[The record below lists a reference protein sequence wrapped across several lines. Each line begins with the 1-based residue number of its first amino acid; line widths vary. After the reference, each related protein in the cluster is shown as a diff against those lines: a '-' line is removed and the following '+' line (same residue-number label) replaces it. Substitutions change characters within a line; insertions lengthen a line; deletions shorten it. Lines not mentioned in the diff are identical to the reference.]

1 MRKILLIISLILG
14 VTFAVNA
21 QSVESKTLKIGDK
34 APYLV
39 NIQKWIQGKPVPQ
52 FEKGKVY
59 LVDISMI
66 ACPGCVKIIP
76 QLKDIADKYRGKVE
90 VIVVY
95 VAGKTAPEFLEKFV
109 NRISLNYTVAMD
121 TEDGKTNK
129 EWGVCGYPTTF
140 IVNQEGRIVS
150 FGHSDKELE
159 SILKNGETSKNL
171 LSEIDYQKAQK
182 KELITGY
189 IKQMNKA
196 FQDGGYKGRLRY
208 IDSLLPLVKDEIKY
222 NSFGLMMSKYET
234 LLQLNDSIAADEC
247 LKDQM
252 AHTPEGSWYYL
263 VSYKFRYYV
272 PSFTRSQK
280 LPFNYQR
287 FLEICDSAST
297 EMNNAFRFIAR
308 NAQAEIMYRY
318 DPDHNKEPALEVLNK
333 AEKEDPDRAGD
344 FQETREQI
352 EQLDKQHKQAN
363 ADWNNLEVLIDKN
376 LRLDLKIQEG
386 RGYSEYILN
395 KERLARKILAG
406 AADFWDKYRFTG
418 DNRRMTAFSIY
429 SQAHKYNLMNWVD
442 TAKMTKELAARID
455 EKYQQEKIL
464 YKQGQSQGKQI
475 ATGPPLFRMIPRDMA
490 AEKEWRLKRD
500 EMTSLELNWA
510 ISMDYCLE
518 LKELKEKIEWEN
530 FVSNWGQVYSLWNEL
545 PARDERPD
553 IAINGVEDSYWK
565 LLAIHYW
572 EATWMSFKQFLERYA
587 GLPIIADRALDFLEA
602 TIATHNSEELV
613 KGYWEDL
620 YKVYGNPK
628 HPLAGKDGIV
638 ALVKLAQEQFDAYKA
653 INGEKAVELDPF
665 IAMDGRRVDLAEYR
679 GKVVLIDFWATW
691 CKPCIESMPELKKMY
706 DKYHDKGLEIIGI
719 SMDDRGTES
728 RVKQIVEKQGL
739 TWPQRFTG
747 KGMNDTFAKLYGINA
762 LPTVWLL
769 DKDGK
774 IVDQNAY
781 GERLENLIKKYL
793 EIQ

>member
-1 MRKILLIISLILG
+1 MKKTLILISLILG
-14 VTFAVNA
+14 STFSLYS
-21 QSVESKTLKIGDK
+21 QGPESKTLKIGDK
-34 APYLV
+34 APNLV

-129 EWGVCGYPTTF
+129 EWGVSAYPTTF
-140 IVNQEGRIVS
+140 IINQEERIAS
-150 FGHSDKELE
+150 YGHSDKEVE
-159 SILKNGETSKNL
+159 SVLNTGKITSDLIKEKEF
-171 LSEIDYQKAQK
+171 SENDR

-189 IKQMNKA
+189 IKQMNKS
-196 FQDGGYKGRLRY
+196 FQDGGYKGRLHY
-208 IDSLLPLVKDEIKY
+208 IDSLLPHVTDEIKY
-222 NSFGLMMSKYET
+222 DGLGLMMSKYET

-263 VSYKFRYYV
+263 VSYKFNNYV
-272 PSFTRSQK
+272 PSFTRSKK
-280 LPFNYQR
+280 LRFNYQR
-287 FLEICDSAST
+287 FLDICERAAN
-297 EMNNAFRFIAR
+297 EMNGSFRFISR
-308 NAQAEIMYRY
+308 YLQAIIMYRY
-318 DPDHNKEPALEVLNK
+318 DPDHNKEAALDVLNK
-333 AEKEDPDRAGD
+333 AEKEDPERAGD
-344 FQETREQI
+344 FRAMREQI
-352 EQLDKQHKQAN
+352 EQLDKKHQQAN

-442 TAKMTKELAARID
+442 TAKMTKELSARID

-530 FVSNWGQVYSLWNEL
+530 FVSNWGQAYSLWNEL

-553 IAINGVEDSYWK
+553 MAINGVEDSYWK

-572 EATWMSFKQFLERYA
+572 EATWMSFKHFLERYA
-587 GLPIIADRALDFLEA
+587 GLPIIADRALDFLGA
-602 TIATHNSEELV
+602 MAGAHNTDEVVKDYWKELA
-613 KGYWEDL
+613 GI
-620 YKVYGNPK
+620 YGNPK

-638 ALVKLAQEQFDAYKA
+638 ALVKLAQEQFNAYKA
-653 INGEKAVELDPF
+653 NAGERVVELDPF
-665 IAMDGRRVDLAEYR
+665 IALDGRRVDLAEYR

-691 CKPCIESMPELKKMY
+691 CKPCVESIPELKIIY

-719 SMDDRGTES
+719 SLDNKGTES
-728 RVKQIVEKQGL
+728 RIKQIIEKQGL
-739 TWPQRFTG
+739 AWPQRFTG

-774 IVDQNAY
+774 IVDQNSY
-781 GERLENLIKKYL
+781 GERLENLIKEY
-793 EIQ
+793 IR